1 VRAAFVESLAA
12 VADALD
18 VRGGPRA
25 DLLARVAA
33 APVAPAVFGV
43 YTELVE
49 AIYAEDLDATA
60 DLSKQLFAPGFGSAA
75 EQRIVNLSDDDLG
88 AGQADRYR
96 RLVDEDQ
103 EYGAALRAVD
113 RMQIEPAAARVREG
127 LALLDQAEPELA
139 GEVRALIREVV
150 LVETPADG
158 IFNGASSF
166 HLWGALFLNPAA
178 HPTRIEMCEVLAH
191 ESGHAI
197 LFGMSLGEQLVKNE
211 ATARYASP
219 LRSDPRPMDG
229 VVHATY
235 VLARMY
241 YTMTRLLASKL
252 LTDEERT
259 LATARREQHGQGFE
273 DGLVSLDANAEWT
286 PEGAAAFAAAR
297 GYMHETARS

>member
-1 VRAAFVESLAA
+1 
-12 VADALD
+12 
-18 VRGGPRA
+18 
-25 DLLARVAA
+25 
-33 APVAPAVFGV
+33 
-43 YTELVE
+43 
-49 AIYAEDLDATA
+49 
-60 DLSKQLFAPGFGSAA
+60 
-75 EQRIVNLSDDDLG
+75 
-88 AGQADRYR
+88 
-96 RLVDEDQ
+96 
-103 EYGAALRAVD
+103 
-113 RMQIEPAAARVREG
+113 
-127 LALLDQAEPELA
+127 
-139 GEVRALIREVV
+139 
-150 LVETPADG
+150 
-158 IFNGASSF
+158 
-166 HLWGALFLNPAA
+166 
-178 HPTRIEMCEVLAH
+178 MCEVLAH